1 VLEMFFL
8 MDRLL
13 KGVNQDYRLTPYK
26 ALACSRSDGYVE
38 FVSDTRTFQETNL
51 KEYLNKLVEYNS
63 PIVMENYVYSC
74 AGYCAITYFFGIG
87 DRHLENLLISSSG
100 KMLHIDFGF
109 ILGRDPKPYP
119 PPIKIRKDMIDAM
132 GGIEHDNF
140 KIFKAKCLEAF
151 LYLRKHSKVVYNMVF
166 LMLDSGLKDVHAE
179 GINKL
184 YDKFAVEMND
194 T

>member
-1 VLEMFFL
+1 

-38 FVSDTRTFQETNL
+38 FVSDTRTFQDTNL
-51 KEYLNKLVEYNS
+51 KEYLNQISQQNAEKQAE
-63 PIVMENYVYSC
+63 VMDNYVFSC

-87 DRHLENLLISSSG
+87 DRHLENLLISNSG

-132 GGIEHDNF
+132 GGIDH
-140 KIFKAKCLEAF
+140 
-151 LYLRKHSKVVYNMVF
+151 
-166 LMLDSGLKDVHAE
+166 
-179 GINKL
+179 
-184 YDKFAVEMND
+184 
-194 T
+194 